1 MIWTGIL
8 LLIVSVLYIKFLGE
22 CCNDKSHNLARIY
35 CEFIVRMILL
45 IIELFVEV
53 LYGGA
58 YMAVSYK
65 KLWVTLAE
73 KEMSRAELRKKAE
86 IAPNTMTKLSRNE
99 YVAMPILDK
108 ICKTLGTDY
117 GDIMEYIP
125 EKEKQM

>member
-1 MIWTGIL
+1 MEKKI
-8 LLIVSVLYIKFLGE
+8 LIVDDEKAIVDILNYNLTKEGYKTVEAYDGE
-22 CCNDKSHNLARIY
+22 QA
-35 CEFIVRMILL
+35 
-45 IIELFVEV
+45 VE
-53 LYGGA
+53 
-58 YMAVSYK
+58 M
-65 KLWVTLAE
+65 AE

>member
-1 MIWTGIL
+1 
-8 LLIVSVLYIKFLGE
+8 
-22 CCNDKSHNLARIY
+22 
-35 CEFIVRMILL
+35 MILL

-73 KEMSRAELRKKAE
+73 KEMSRAELRKKAK

-108 ICKTLGTDY
+108 LCKTLGTDY
-117 GDIMEYIP
+117 GDIMEYVP
-125 EKEKQM
+125 GKEKTDVE